1 MAIKK
6 KHIYNILFFGFLLFL
21 FTPYGL
27 GTRAKLTQGITYV
40 KSFVF
45 PPSANKSNERK
56 ALDTYDVKFKAVAY
70 ANDTNLEALKGKV
83 VFINHWATWCPP
95 CRAEMPSLQKLYSDY
110 NDKTEFIFATAE
122 TKKVVDRYYSAKEFN
137 LPTYN
142 IVSKVPQQINTN
154 SLPATFILDKEGKVF
169 LDEFGAADW
178 NSSKVRKL
186 LDELLAE

>member
-1 MAIKK
+1 MTIKK

-45 PPSANKSNERK
+45 PPSAKKSNERK
-56 ALDTYDVKFKAVAY
+56 ALDTYDVKFKAVAN
-70 ANDTNLEALKGKV
+70 ANDTDLESLKGKV

-95 CRAEMPSLQKLYSDY
+95 CRAEMPSLQKLYNDY
-110 NDKTEFIFATAE
+110 KDKIAFVFATTD
-122 TKKVVDRYYSAKEFN
+122 TKKDVDRYFSAKEYN

-142 IVSKVPQQINTN
+142 IVSNIPEQISTR
-154 SLPATFILDKEGKVF
+154 SIPATFILDKEGKVF
-169 LDEFGAADW
+169 LEEFGPSDW
-178 NSSKVRKL
+178 NSGKVHKL
-186 LDELLAE
+186 LDDLLAE

>member
-27 GTRAKLTQGITYV
+27 GTRAKLTQGVTYV

-45 PPSANKSNERK
+45 PPSANKSNERI
-56 ALDTYDVKFKAVAY
+56 ALDTYDVKLKAVAY
-70 ANDTNLEALKGKV
+70 AEDTDLESLKGKV

-110 NDKTEFIFATAE
+110 SDKIEFVFAT
-122 TKKVVDRYYSAKEFN
+122 TDGKKKVDRYYSAKEFN

-142 IVSKVPQQINTN
+142 IVSSIPAQINTR
-154 SLPATFILDKEGKVF
+154 SIPATFILDKEGKVF
-169 LDEFGAADW
+169 LEEFGPADW

-186 LDELLAE
+186 LDDLLAE